1 MLTHLCE
8 INGIKNYTLTVA
20 YSLIGDMSTVSFFW
34 MYPVSILPAAQ
45 NPPLLEVEG
54 LKMSEIDIR
63 KGFSIKRGGLRRLSI
78 AFRAKERAYKRNVR
92 LAK

>member
-8 INGIKNYTLTVA
+8 LNGIKNYTLTVA
-20 YSLIGDMSTVSFFW
+20 YSLIGDISTVSFFW

-63 KGFSIKRGGLRRLSI
+63 NGFSIKRGGLRRLSI
-78 AFRAKERAYKRNVR
+78 AFIVKKEHINTI
-92 LAK
+92 

>member
-1 MLTHLCE
+1 MAINLCE
-8 INGIKNYTLTVA
+8 VNDIQNYTLTVA
-20 YSLIGDMSTVSFFW
+20 YSLIGDISTVSFFW

-78 AFRAKERAYKRNVR
+78 A
-92 LAK
+92 

>member
-8 INGIKNYTLTVA
+8 LKGVKNYTLTVA

-78 AFRAKERAYKRNVR
+78 AFIAKKST
-92 LAK
+92 